1 MDDVLVSFMSR
12 KMIFSGPS
20 ALAALLTLVLCLW
33 SAPGIAQDQK
43 VSTPDELRQALA
55 SSTGGIILLAPGDYG
70 DLQLSKRRY
79 DTPVVLKSE
88 VPRRAV
94 FNEIL
99 LADSAN
105 LQFIDLATHSKFRV
119 DRSTDL
125 VISGC
130 QIGNMLYF
138 RKVKR
143 LKVAHCDVT
152 GERFGVLFN
161 TVSDFE
167 IRHSQIGGVTED
179 VMRITG
185 DSRRGLVE
193 YNILADTIAQRPTHP
208 DMIQTFSADGGTPS
222 DITIRAN
229 LIYDDPET
237 GGVVAQGI
245 FMAGGGTSGYRNILL
260 EQNLLYTGSANTIF
274 IGGGQEKVIIRNNT
288 LIPTKADG
296 GAIIRLSGFKGF
308 NNSGTMVSGNI
319 AKLLKDETQKS
330 KIQRNYF
337 FGRNAALARLFS
349 GRGDRWQD
357 FLPAAGSA
365 AEKSGMGAREFLQ
378 ELADGRARL
387 GPDWLEN

>member
-1 MDDVLVSFMSR
+1 MSK
-12 KMIFSGPS
+12 KMIFFGPS
-20 ALAALLTLVLCLW
+20 VLVALAALVLCLW
-33 SAPGIAQDQK
+33 SAPGMAQDRN
-43 VSTPDELRQALA
+43 VSTPEELRQALA
-55 SSTGGIILLAPGDYG
+55 DTTGGTILLAPGDYG
-70 DLQLSKRRY
+70 DLKLSKRRY
-79 DTPVVLKSE
+79 SAPVILKSE

-105 LQFIDLATHSKFRV
+105 LQFIDLATRSKFRV

-125 VISGC
+125 VITGC
-130 QIGNMLYF
+130 QVGNMLYF
-138 RKVKR
+138 RTVKR
-143 LKVAHCDVT
+143 LKIAHCDVT

-161 TVSDFE
+161 TVTDFE
-167 IRHSQIGGVTED
+167 IRHSRVGGVTED

-185 DSRRGLVE
+185 GSQRGLVE
-193 YNILADTIAQRPTHP
+193 HNILADTIAKRPTHP
-208 DMIQTFSADGGTPS
+208 DLIQTFSAKGGTPS

-237 GGVVAQGI
+237 GDVVAQGI
-245 FMAGGGTSGYRNILL
+245 FMAGGGETGYHNILL

-274 IGGGQEKVIIRNNT
+274 MSGGQENVVIRDNT
-288 LIPTKADG
+288 LIPTDQDG
-296 GAIIRLSGFKGF
+296 GAMIRLTGARKGF
-308 NNSGTMVSGNI
+308 DNSGTSVSGNI
-319 AKLLKDETQKS
+319 AKLLNDETQKS

-337 FGRNAALARLFS
+337 YGRNAALARLFS